1 MFTSPFVSLAF
12 TTRPRILKLKISFGQ
27 SCAKLKKIVNLSRI
41 AEMAERYSGL
51 FEKAITSTDN
61 NRWKEQEK
69 KNHKTLPYENNV
81 AVKHWSNVS
90 CHISSNPSIILV
102 RYSAF
107 CA

>member
-51 FEKAITSTDN
+51 SEKAITSTDN
-61 NRWKEQEK
+61 NRWKDQEK
-69 KNHKTLPYENNV
+69 KNNKTLPYENNV
-81 AVKHWSNVS
+81 AVEH
-90 CHISSNPSIILV
+90 
-102 RYSAF
+102 
-107 CA
+107 